1 MESVRKWI
9 WISAVCFFRMQDFCL
24 YSLPKMYGSIE
35 EMDQELHKGFL
46 LISLIKNAWNH
57 WGHGPG
63 PHRGLQLI
71 LLIKNHGISE
81 SVRE

>member
-1 MESVRKWI
+1 
-9 WISAVCFFRMQDFCL
+9 
-24 YSLPKMYGSIE
+24 MYGSIE

-71 LLIKNHGISE
+71 LLIRNHGISE